1 MSCVARMERSFV
13 REVSLPALLAAQNR
27 DGGWGFS
34 AGASSAVEPTSW
46 GLLAISGSDYDD
58 SGTQRKC
65 RAARFL
71 KGAQLPEGSWPAV
84 IGQEEGGWVTSIAC
98 LALRASE
105 GASPETSRGLDW
117 LCRDWPGEGGLWWRM
132 RRRLSG
138 ETRLA
143 QANYRLR
150 GWSWTRGTSSWVE
163 PTSHALLALRGAHL
177 SPDGSRRAKHRREL
191 GQKMLCSRMCPGGGW
206 NCGNAWVYGAPGKPL
221 IGPTAWALV
230 ALAEFAAEPGVQDCV
245 REGLDWLERASGGIR
260 GPGSLALAHLCLR
273 AYGRAGGALDSQF
286 FASYQEGGFMQ
297 QIPVLA
303 WATLALRS
311 SSDGSSSAI
320 FESH

>member
-1 MSCVARMERSFV
+1 
-13 REVSLPALLAAQNR
+13 
-27 DGGWGFS
+27 
-34 AGASSAVEPTSW
+34 
-46 GLLAISGSDYDD
+46 
-58 SGTQRKC
+58 
-65 RAARFL
+65 
-71 KGAQLPEGSWPAV
+71 
-84 IGQEEGGWVTSIAC
+84 
-98 LALRASE
+98 
-105 GASPETSRGLDW
+105 
-117 LCRDWPGEGGLWWRM
+117 
-132 RRRLSG
+132 
-138 ETRLA
+138 
-143 QANYRLR
+143 
-150 GWSWTRGTSSWVE
+150 
-163 PTSHALLALRGAHL
+163 
-177 SPDGSRRAKHRREL
+177 
-191 GQKMLCSRMCPGGGW
+191 MLCSRMCPGGGW